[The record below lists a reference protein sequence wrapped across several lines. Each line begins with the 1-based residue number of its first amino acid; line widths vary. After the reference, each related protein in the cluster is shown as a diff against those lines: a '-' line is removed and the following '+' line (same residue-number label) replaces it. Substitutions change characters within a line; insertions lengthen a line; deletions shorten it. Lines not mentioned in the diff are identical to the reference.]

1 MIQKKK
7 EEVGR
12 MDTVYDECAG
22 EREQELRGRGNQG
35 IQKTC
40 NTHGA
45 WYIWIAL
52 LLKIK
57 TYKLVWS

>member
-1 MIQKKK
+1 
-7 EEVGR
+7 
-12 MDTVYDECAG
+12 MDMVYDECAG

-45 WYIWIAL
+45 WYIWIAS